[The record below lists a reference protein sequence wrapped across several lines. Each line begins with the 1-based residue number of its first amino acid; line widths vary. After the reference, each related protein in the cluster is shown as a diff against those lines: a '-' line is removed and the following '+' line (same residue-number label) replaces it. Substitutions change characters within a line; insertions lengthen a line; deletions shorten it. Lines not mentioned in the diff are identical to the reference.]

1 MQSTNEAQSP
11 FQQREEAARQQR
23 AAELDRFAPER
34 ERWVAKNAAYYRA
47 IERLV
52 AFCVP
57 PGASVLD
64 IGCGTGDL
72 LAALRPSEGVGV
84 DLSPKLIDR
93 AREKHPDL
101 HFFVAD
107 AESLDAPELPNRRF
121 DYPAL
126 S

>member
-1 MQSTNEAQSP
+1 MATRMTSNAGDQSR
-11 FQQREEAARQQR
+11 FHQREKAAREER
-23 AAELDRFAPER
+23 AAEFDRYAPDLEL
-34 ERWVAKNAAYYRA
+34 WVAKNAAYYRA

-57 PGASVLD
+57 PGASVLE

-72 LAALRPSEGVGV
+72 LAALRPTEGVGI

-101 HFFVAD
+101 QFIVAD
-107 AESLDAPELPNRRF
+107 AESLDAPELRN
-121 DYPAL
+121 
-126 S
+126 